1 MNVRAVPVPPA
12 AGVAIVHLTPPQAPD
27 APDEPPSSA
36 ADAESA
42 EVAEHVRDALSAR
55 GVEADI
61 VALDVDQVDVR
72 LPYGMVFN
80 LVEGTT
86 ADPMAEAR
94 FARSVAAQGIAC
106 TGSPARALADALGKE
121 RARAALV
128 QARVPV
134 PRGMVMW
141 DGAELPGFA
150 GPWFVKPA
158 RADGS
163 YGIDEGSLVH
173 TADALAARVELLV
186 RATGG
191 PCLVEAFLPGPELN
205 VACLPTPHGGTTTSV
220 TAIDFSPCGPDVM
233 PIVTWDAKWTPDSA
247 AYLCRSVPA
256 EQLASTSTIDA
267 ARVAA
272 VRAFRALG
280 LRGYGRVDLRVDA
293 TGRPRVIDVNPNCDL
308 HPDAGFATAARLAGV
323 SYDELIVR
331 IALHALRQHRH
342 ARSPHPTA
350 RPRTARRAA
359 SRNLRVSR

>member
-1 MNVRAVPVPPA
+1 MNARAVPLPPQ
-12 AGVAIVHLTPPQAPD
+12 AGVAIVHLTPPQASD

-42 EVAEHVRDALSAR
+42 EVAEHVRVALRAH
-55 GVEADI
+55 GIDADI

-72 LPYGMVFN
+72 LPYGLVFN

-106 TGSPARALADALGKE
+106 TGSPARALAEALGKD
-121 RARAALV
+121 RARAALAG
-128 QARVPV
+128 ARVPV
-134 PRGMVMW
+134 PRGTVMW
-141 DGAELPGFA
+141 AGADAPSFA

-173 TADALAARVELLV
+173 TQAELAARVDLLV

-205 VACLPTPHGGTTTSV
+205 VACLPTAQGGTTTSV
-220 TAIDFSPCGPDVM
+220 TAIDFSPCGPDVL
-233 PIVTWDAKWTPDSA
+233 PIVTWDAKWTPGAPS
-247 AYLCRSVPA
+247 YQCRSVPA
-256 EQLASTSTIDA
+256 EQLVAAGTIDA

-293 TGRPRVIDVNPNCDL
+293 SGRPRVIDVNPNCDL
-308 HPDAGFATAARLAGV
+308 HPDAGFATAARLVGV
-323 SYDELIVR
+323 PWDELVVR
-331 IALHALRQHRH
+331 IALHALRHHRH
-342 ARSPHPTA
+342 ARSPHQTA

-359 SRNLRVSR
+359 ARHVRVSR